1 MERFLEANTKK
12 EGSSAFLFSHLD
24 SVILAITQ
32 SGSEDN
38 NGGEHGIA
46 IMNHHKNTAN
56 NGLSFA
62 RPTPPF

>member
-1 MERFLEANTKK
+1 LKRLEKENNILTNGATKPK
-12 EGSSAFLFSHLD
+12 IASIKQKTTGINPMAC
-24 SVILAITQ
+24 
-32 SGSEDN
+32 
-38 NGGEHGIA
+38 GGEHGIA